1 MKALRS
7 VAVLLL
13 VLLLAAC
20 SGGGGADT
28 AMDTGGGTES
38 AGAEVS
44 VSRLSDERPA
54 AAAAGSAE
62 EGGLGFA
69 AEGEGAG
76 EGDSDGDQGDDTAID
91 PPDVGALP
99 DPPAVRTGDRII
111 KEGTITIEVEK
122 GRFDQSFEAVIRA
135 ADQYGGD
142 AVGSSTSTSDNGD
155 IFGSVTVR
163 VPVANFEDLLV
174 GVGDI
179 GTIRNRDVDSKD
191 VSAEFTDLESRL
203 RHLQAQE
210 RFYLGLFDKADSV
223 EDAIRVQQQ
232 LDGIQGAIEKI
243 QGRMNFLDDRTSFS
257 TLTVELFEPGAG
269 APLLE
274 PEEPPTDR
282 PTFARYWDTARDTF
296 VNVVGAMLVVVVFLA
311 PLLVPALIVGALWM
325 SHRRQRRPAPPVPPA
340 RQDERETVGAER

>member
-1 MKALRS
+1 MKALRIA
-7 VAVLLL
+7 AVLLL
-13 VLLLAAC
+13 VLVLGAC
-20 SGGGGADT
+20 SGSAGTASDSAAEEAYGGEEGFEGA
-28 AMDTGGGTES
+28 TES
-38 AGAEVS
+38 AG
-44 VSRLSDERPA
+44 
-54 AAAAGSAE
+54 GSAE
-62 EGGLGFA
+62 GRVTGLAQDREVTA
-69 AEGEGAG
+69 AEG
-76 EGDSDGDQGDDTAID
+76 DGDAPAGDDAAVE
-91 PPDVGALP
+91 PPDVERLP
-99 DPPAVRTGDRII
+99 QTPSVRTGDRII

-122 GRFDQSFEAVIRA
+122 GRFDESFEAVIDA

-142 AVGSSTSTSDNGD
+142 AVGSTTTTSDNGD

-163 VPVANFEDLLV
+163 VPVANFEDLLI

-210 RFYLGLFDKADSV
+210 RFYLGLFDKAESV

-232 LDGIQGAIEKI
+232 LDGIQNAIEKI

-274 PEEPPTDR
+274 PEEPTTDR
-282 PTFARYWDTARDTF
+282 PTFGRYWNTARDTF
-296 VNVVGAMLVVVVFLA
+296 VNVVGAMLVVLVFLA

-325 SHRRQRRPAPPVPPA
+325 AHRRQRRPAPPLPPA
-340 RQDERETVGAER
+340 RQDEPETVGADR

>member
-1 MKALRS
+1 MRALRIA
-7 VAVLLL
+7 AVLLL
-13 VLLLAAC
+13 VMLLGAC
-20 SGGGGADT
+20 SGGAASDAGAAGGSS
-28 AMDTGGGTES
+28 ES
-38 AGAEVS
+38 AGA
-44 VSRLSDERPA
+44 DMPA
-54 AAAAGSAE
+54 EAAEE
-62 EGGLGFA
+62 EGGFGVA
-69 AEGEGAG
+69 ASGQEREVAA
-76 EGDSDGDQGDDTAID
+76 DDGDDAAID
-91 PPDVGALP
+91 PPDVESLP
-99 DPPAVRTGDRII
+99 QTPAVRTGDRII
-111 KEGTITIEVEK
+111 KEGTVTIEVEK
-122 GRFDQSFEAVIRA
+122 GEFDDAFKAVIDA

-142 AVGSSTSTSDNGD
+142 AVGSTTTTSDNGD

-179 GTIRNRDVDSKD
+179 GTIRNRDVDSTD

-210 RFYLGLFDKADSV
+210 RFYLGLFDQAESV

-232 LDGIQGAIEKI
+232 LDGIQNAIEKI

-274 PEEPPTDR
+274 PEEPTTDR
-282 PTFARYWDTARDTF
+282 PTFGRYWDTARDTF
-296 VNVVGAMLVVVVFLA
+296 VNVVGAMLVVLVFIA

-325 SHRRQRRPAPPVPPA
+325 SHRRQRRPVPPPPAA
-340 RQDERETVGAER
+340 RQEEPETVGADR

>member
-1 MKALRS
+1 MRSLRIA
-7 VAVLLL
+7 AVLLL
-13 VLLLAAC
+13 VLILAAC
-20 SGGGGADT
+20 SASGGTADEAAGVDEYDAEASGGA
-28 AMDTGGGTES
+28 AES
-38 AGAEVS
+38 AG
-44 VSRLSDERPA
+44 
-54 AAAAGSAE
+54 GSA
-62 EGGLGFA
+62 
-69 AEGEGAG
+69 GEGAIG
-76 EGDSDGDQGDDTAID
+76 LAQQRNVTAVEGDGQAAADDGDAPIE
-91 PPDVGALP
+91 PPDVEPLP
-99 DPPAVRTGDRII
+99 QTPDVRAGDRII
-111 KEGTITIEVEK
+111 KEGTISIEVEK
-122 GRFDQSFEAVIRA
+122 GRFDQSFEAVIDA
-135 ADQYGGD
+135 ADKYGGD
-142 AVGSSTSTSDNGD
+142 AVGSTTSTSDNGD

-210 RFYLGLFDKADSV
+210 RFYLGLFDKAESV

-232 LDGIQGAIEKI
+232 LDGIQNAIEKI

-274 PEEPPTDR
+274 PEDPTTDR
-282 PTFARYWDTARDTF
+282 PTFGRYWNTARDTF
-296 VNVVGAMLVVVVFLA
+296 VNVVGAMLVVLVFLA

-340 RQDERETVGAER
+340 RQDEPETVGADH

>member
-1 MKALRS
+1 MKALR
-7 VAVLLL
+7 VAAVLLL
-13 VLLLAAC
+13 VLLLGACGGSGASDDGAA
-20 SGGGGADT
+20 
-28 AMDTGGGTES
+28 DTGGVSES
-38 AGAEVS
+38 AGSGDRSTQKFVERTSTGLAASGGEAPA
-44 VSRLSDERPA
+44 DETA
-54 AAAAGSAE
+54 A
-62 EGGLGFA
+62 
-69 AEGEGAG
+69 
-76 EGDSDGDQGDDTAID
+76 DDGDGAVD
-91 PPDVGALP
+91 PPEVDALP
-99 DPPAVRTGDRII
+99 EPPAVRTGDRII

-122 GRFDQSFEAVIRA
+122 GQFDESFDAVIRA

-174 GVGDI
+174 GVDDI

-210 RFYLGLFDKADSV
+210 RFYLGLFDKAESV

-232 LDGIQGAIEKI
+232 LDGIQNAIEQI

-269 APLLE
+269 GPLLQEDE
-274 PEEPPTDR
+274 PTTDR

-296 VNVVGAMLVVVVFLA
+296 VNVVGAMLVVFVFLA
-311 PLLVPALIVGALWM
+311 PLLVPTVIVGALWL
-325 SHRRQRRPAPPVPPA
+325 SARRRREVAPPPAPV
-340 RQDERETVGAER
+340 REDEPEPVGADR